1 LQYRIAKPANRLE
14 GLLNMHIY
22 RLLTIVLMIACTQA
36 IGQIS
41 FWTNVGTPVVPEATD
56 DRLSVTLGL
65 KFYSD
70 IAGSVTGVRFYK
82 GRNNTGL
89 HIGTLWS
96 GTGVKLATV
105 TFSGETASGWQQAT
119 FSSPV
124 SIAAN
129 TPYVISYTAPN
140 GGYAV
145 DKPYSWST
153 LSSGS
158 LHVSG
163 SSPGVFTY
171 GSNVFPKNSWYDSN
185 YWVDVLFSPNR
196 VDTSFWS
203 NSATPVVPEATD
215 DRLSVTLGLKFYSD
229 IAGSVTGVR
238 FYKGSNNSGLH
249 MGTLWSGTGVK
260 LATVTFSGETA
271 SGWQQAT
278 FSSPVSIAASTSYV
292 ISYTAPNGGYAV
304 DKPYSWS
311 TLSSG
316 SLHVSGSSPGV
327 FAYGSNIFPN
337 SSWYSSNYW
346 VDVVFSSSTGT
357 NPSNPAPATYSIS
370 GTVSGSAATLTLSGA
385 ASGST
390 TTDSAGRYS
399 FTGLAN
405 GTYVVAPTQTGSTIT
420 PVTALAVVNGVSI
433 TGLNFTAT
441 STPAPISRSIT
452 LSWAGS
458 SSGSIQGYN
467 LYRAEVAGGAFT
479 KLNASP
485 IATTGFTDSNVA
497 SGRTYYYVATAV
509 DTSNNESEYS
519 NEATAPV
526 PTP

>member
-14 GLLNMHIY
+14 GLLNMHIC

-41 FWTNVGTPVVPEATD
+41 LWTNVATPVVPEATD
-56 DRLSVTLGL
+56 DRLAVTLGL
-65 KFYSD
+65 NFYSD

-82 GRNNTGL
+82 GPNNTGL
-89 HIGTLWS
+89 HVGTLWS

-105 TFSGETASGWQQAT
+105 TFSGETASGWQQAN
-119 FSSPV
+119 FSSPI

-140 GGYAV
+140 GAYAV

-171 GSNVFPKNSWYDSN
+171 GSNVFPNSSWYNSN
-185 YWVDVLFSPNR
+185 YWVDVVFSPNR
-196 VDTSFWS
+196 ADTSFWS
-203 NSATPVVPEATD
+203 NSTTPSTAEASDAT
-215 DRLSVTLGLKFYSD
+215 SVTLGLKFYSD
-229 IAGSVTGVR
+229 VAGSVTGVR
-238 FYKGSNNSGLH
+238 FYKGARNTGTH
-249 MGTLWSGTGVK
+249 IGTLWSDTGAK
-260 LATVTFSGETA
+260 LATVTFTGETG
-271 SGWQQAT
+271 SGWQQAN
-278 FSSPVSIAASTSYV
+278 FSSPISIAANTPYV
-292 ISYTAPNGGYAV
+292 ISYTAPNGAYAV

-316 SLHVSGSSPGV
+316 SLHVFGSSPGV
-327 FAYGSNIFPN
+327 FTYSSNVFPN

-346 VDVVFSSSTGT
+346 VDVVFSSSTVA
-357 NPSNPAPATYSIS
+357 NPLNPPPATYSIS
-370 GTVSGSAATLTLSGA
+370 GTVSGSAATLTLSGPT
-385 ASGST
+385 SRST

-405 GTYVVAPTQTGSTIT
+405 GTYIVAPTQAGYSIS
-420 PVTALAVVNGVSI
+420 PVTASAVVNDASI
-433 TGLNFTAT
+433 AGLNFTAT
-441 STPAPISRSIT
+441 VVPAPISRSIT

-458 SSGSIQGYN
+458 SSGGIQGYN
-467 LYRAEVAGGAFT
+467 LYRAEVAGGTFT

-485 IATTGFTDSNVA
+485 MATTGFTDSNVA

-509 DTSNNESEYS
+509 DTSDIESEYS
-519 NEATAPV
+519 NQATAPV